1 MKENLKFELQVK
13 EELCTGCGNCM
24 IACPINAMKFV
35 EISGGKGGGVEL
47 AIEDG
52 IVHLILEECNGC
64 GTCIRACA
72 QKAIEV
78 RALSPKALTKSL
90 SVKQLAA
97 EEKKKKAGEEE
108 HEVHAGAEEEAPK
121 VVYEFDP
128 VKRAVIE
135 SAVSAFD
142 RAPVRNLIESGKS
155 GEAKV
160 KILEKIKG
168 GGGKK

>member
-1 MKENLKFELQVK
+1 MRENLKFELQVK

-24 IACPINAMKFV
+24 IACPINALKFV
-35 EISGGKGGGVEL
+35 EISGGKGGGAEL
-47 AIEDG
+47 GIEDG

-78 RALSPKALTKSL
+78 RVLNPKALTR
-90 SVKQLAA
+90 SVGIKELAA
-97 EEKKKKAGEEE
+97 EKRKTGDEA
-108 HEVHAGAEEEAPK
+108 HEVHERAEEPVSR

-128 VKRAVIE
+128 AKRAVIE

-142 RAPVRNLIESGKS
+142 RAPVRNLIESGKPE
-155 GEAKV
+155 EAKV
-160 KILEKIKG
+160 KILEKVKG